1 MCFAASTPPQ
11 KKLAECEYLAIV
23 VVVDTPQ
30 NISQKERQIMT
41 TTINLSHHHITL
53 MTEEGVSKFRVNDV
67 LKNDGGW
74 KHLVADLTDDT
85 RELSDDRLDAAIDA
99 LVNLRTRTRNEIA
112 DTADASEGQ
121 QLHWNKVLATLDWTI
136 ELVVAKREAQN
147 TDKILGAAADGFE
160 FEEIVSFGHD
170 RELVAAV
177 IGDDDE
183 GGW

>member
-1 MCFAASTPPQ
+1 M
-11 KKLAECEYLAIV
+11 
-23 VVVDTPQ
+23 
-30 NISQKERQIMT
+30 

-53 MTEEGVSKFRVNDV
+53 TTEEGVTKFRVNDV
-67 LKNDGGW
+67 LKNDSGW
-74 KHLVADLTDDT
+74 KHLVTELTDDT

-112 DTADASEGQ
+112 DEVTVTSEGQ
-121 QLHWNKVLATLDWTI
+121 LLHWNKVLATLDWTI
-136 ELVVAKREAQN
+136 GLAVDKRTAQD

-170 RELVAAV
+170 RKLVAAV